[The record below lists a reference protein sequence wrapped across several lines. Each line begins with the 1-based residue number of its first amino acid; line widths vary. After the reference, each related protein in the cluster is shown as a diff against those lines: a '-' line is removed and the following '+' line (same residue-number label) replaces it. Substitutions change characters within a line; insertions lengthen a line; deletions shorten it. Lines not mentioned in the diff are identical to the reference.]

1 MADKKTTAEP
11 KAKRCFMI
19 TPIGDAG
26 SEIRKHA
33 DWVFKFAVQPVMA
46 EKGFESTRADM
57 MDDPFMINDSV
68 FAAIDEADICVADL
82 TNLNA
87 NVFYELGIRHALEKP
102 VIHIAHVG
110 TRIPFDTANYRT
122 IWFDLTSI
130 ESMQELKGQIASH
143 VDTILKPG
151 FKLSN
156 PLTQARGFQRMATSA
171 DPKDQLIADL
181 ERRLSKVESDS
192 RQRARGP
199 SASPSSGLPFG
210 LNSLVPDLLGAAY
223 ESSLGP
229 DGQISFGLLSEHL
242 QRMLPGMTVTR
253 PQLEA
258 FIVSYG
264 VPAAHA
270 RDVENFL
277 RLSGALPANI

>member
-1 MADKKTTAEP
+1 MTEKKTTADAAP

-26 SEIRKHA
+26 SDIRKHA

-46 EKGFESTRADM
+46 DKGFEATRADM

-87 NVFYELGIRHALEKP
+87 NVFYELGVRHALEKP

-122 IWFDLTSI
+122 IWFDLTNI
-130 ESMQELKGQIASH
+130 DSMADLKAQIASH
-143 VDTILKPG
+143 VDTITKPG

-156 PLTQARGFQRMATSA
+156 PLTQARGFQRMASSA
-171 DPKDQLIADL
+171 DPKDQLIASLEDRVSSMERDL
-181 ERRLSKVESDS
+181 RAAVSALSPKNALSKAQLAWHRDGEDLLDVGWQKRVLDQLIERDK
-192 RQRARGP
+192 RAVLDR
-199 SASPSSGLPFG
+199 ASPTLAE
-210 LNSLVPDLLGAAY
+210 LLG
-223 ESSLGP
+223 P
-229 DGQISFGLLSEHL
+229 
-242 QRMLPGMTVTR
+242 
-253 PQLEA
+253 
-258 FIVSYG
+258 
-264 VPAAHA
+264 VPSK
-270 RDVENFL
+270 E
-277 RLSGALPANI
+277 G

>member
-1 MADKKTTAEP
+1 MAEKKVASESAP
-11 KAKRCFMI
+11 KKKCFMI

-46 EKGFESTRADM
+46 EKGLEATRADM

-87 NVFYELGIRHALEKP
+87 NVFYELGVRHALEKP

-122 IWFDLTSI
+122 IWFDLSDFGQ
-130 ESMQELKGQIASH
+130 MNQLKVQIAGQ
-143 VDTILKPG
+143 VDTIFSSG

-156 PLTQARGFQRMATSA
+156 PLTQARGFQKVAESV
-171 DPKDQLIADL
+171 DSKDQLLISLQNQVHDL
-181 ERRLSKVESDS
+181 ARQLDSVRNGSRNYAKRYNLSDS
-192 RQRARGP
+192 VDLYRHPAVGHIVAQTADIPVLSNADVAALAELDPASAYQRTSIAAGIIEADRAGSDVT
-199 SASPSSGLPFG
+199 SAAELMRK
-210 LNSLVPDLLGAAY
+210 DKA
-223 ESSLGP
+223 
-229 DGQISFGLLSEHL
+229 
-242 QRMLPGMTVTR
+242 
-253 PQLEA
+253 
-258 FIVSYG
+258 SY
-264 VPAAHA
+264 
-270 RDVENFL
+270 
-277 RLSGALPANI
+277 